1 MERYR
6 SLGSLKSFLWHAPYL
21 SRASILFFS
30 ILNPLRSRS
39 QGSYSGGLFADA
51 TGELLCPDL
60 LYVSHNILG
69 TWHWTVGI
77 LNKPHPRLYGTSI
90 QYFFSP
96 HNLMKWVLSLM
107 SFSRRES
114 RSTEILSKFP
124 RVSQNDTGKDSCR
137 KIIYWQG
144 RRGCFLPSCL
154 KAWTILT
161 QQTHLQA
168 ACLLDSLQ
176 IWPLDFTRISCCCQF
191 LCVCGFSGHFN

>member
-1 MERYR
+1 MHLTYLGPVSCFSP
-6 SLGSLKSFLWHAPYL
+6 SLNPPGLAVRAATVVACLLMQQVSFSL
-21 SRASILFFS
+21 SRP
-30 ILNPLRSRS
+30 PLRVTQHSRHLALNCGDTEQAAS
-39 QGSYSGGLFADA
+39 PACM
-51 TGELLCPDL
+51 ELP
-60 LYVSHNILG
+60 SS
-69 TWHWTVGI
+69 T
-77 LNKPHPRLYGTSI
+77 
-90 QYFFSP
+90 FSP

-161 QQTHLQA
+161 CRPTSRQRAYLIV
-168 ACLLDSLQ
+168 CRFGLWISLMWLLSYASFCVFV
-176 IWPLDFTRISCCCQF
+176 DFR
-191 LCVCGFSGHFN
+191 GHFN